1 MKKKYRN
8 KLPKGV
14 RIKQTVTYVENGDL
28 VAEVEFEDVFQ
39 PKDGDFLHDKY
50 YDITVIYKETSKTGG
65 IVTYVGINKNNIV
78 PKTGLGFGMT
88 KEFRYATE
96 EEKTNFLER
105 LEKEYHL
112 RWSAETKK
120 LEPIRWR
127 AEFNEIYFVVTNSD
141 ERDSFIVKEKKE
153 CFSIFDEENYQLNN
167 YFRTPEAAQKV
178 ADQIINI
185 FKNSKAE

>member
-1 MKKKYRN
+1 MKRKYVNR
-8 KLPKGV
+8 LPKGAE
-14 RIKQTVTYVENGDL
+14 VTGFNAYVENGEIIT
-28 VAEVEFEDVFQ
+28 EVKFEDIFQ

-78 PKTGLGFGMT
+78 PKTSLGFGMT
-88 KEFRYATE
+88 KEFRYATP
-96 EEKTNFLER
+96 EEKSAFLKR
-105 LEKEYHL
+105 LESEAHL
-112 RWSAETKK
+112 RWNAETKN

-127 AEFNEIYFVVTNSD
+127 AERNGIYWFIDPHGRGNRTIDIRSNYDDDMYEIG
-141 ERDSFIVKEKKE
+141 
-153 CFSIFDEENYQLNN
+153 N